1 MTAALQPKDEGQ
13 VAILSRQARRQA
25 QLVSRLSGMLL
36 TIGEGFVMAA
46 RHGALTQPNQP
57 HHTKLVRYFCRRM
70 CRVLGVQVQVH
81 GEMPREHALWV
92 SNHVSWIDIPVIGS
106 VTRVFFL
113 SKAEVAQWPLMGR
126 LARAGGTLFIK
137 RGSGDSEAVR
147 HQISV
152 FLKQQMPVLFFPE
165 ATTTDGRQVRR
176 IHGRL
181 LVAAL
186 ETQTPVQPVVLC
198 YTSEHGVLDHI
209 IPFVGDVNFTDH
221 LQQVL
226 GHHQQVVAHV
236 MALAPID
243 TVGHDIHSL
252 TNLVQVQMR
261 EGLQQLQTKVL
272 SIPVDPALL

>member
-1 MTAALQPKDEGQ
+1 MMTAVLQPKDEGQ
-13 VAILSRQARRQA
+13 KVSLRRQA

-36 TIGEGFVMAA
+36 TIGEGFVIAA
-46 RHGALTQPNQP
+46 RHGALTRPNQP

-137 RGSGDSEAVR
+137 RGSGDSDAVR
-147 HQISV
+147 GQIAS
-152 FLKQQMPVLFFPE
+152 FLQQKMPVLFFPE
-165 ATTTDGRQVRR
+165 ATTTDGKQVRR

-181 LVAAL
+181 LAAAL
-186 ETQTPVQPVVLC
+186 ETQTPIQPVVLC
-198 YTSEHGVLDHI
+198 YASPAGILDQI
-209 IPFVGDVNFTDH
+209 VPFIGDVSFADH

-226 GHHQQVVAHV
+226 SHHQPVIAHV
-236 MALAPID
+236 MALEPIE

-252 TNLVQVQMR
+252 TNRVQAQMR
-261 EGLQQLQTKVL
+261 EGLQQLQAKVL
-272 SIPVDPALL
+272 SVPVDIHHVSS